1 MLALRYHRRGTLEAL
16 ALETTETP
24 APGPGEVL
32 VRNAWASV
40 NPVDWKLVT
49 GQYRFLQRGGLPR
62 GVGSDFAGVVAAVG
76 PGVTAPAAGTR
87 VFGCIDP
94 FHSTAGAMAG
104 FVALPV
110 EAAFPLPDDV
120 PLPAAAAMAGAGLS
134 AVQVC
139 ELGRVTRADRVLV
152 NGASGGVGHLAVQ
165 LALARGARVVAV
177 ASGSRRAFIESLGD
191 VQFIDYRATDPR
203 HWGNALDVVIDCVPS
218 LPRRLHARLLRP
230 GGRYVTTL
238 PGAASYLLDPL
249 SNRFGHIHR
258 SSLMLYPTAA
268 AAEELLSGYRTGQ
281 VRPFIEAEYPLRE
294 AKAALER
301 SRQGRVQGKLLVRI
315 D

>member
-16 ALETTETP
+16 ALEKTETP

-32 VRNAWASV
+32 VRNTWASV

-62 GVGSDFAGVVAAVG
+62 GVGSDFAGVVSAVG
-76 PGVTAPAAGTR
+76 PGVAGPAPGAR

-94 FHSTAGAMAG
+94 FHSTAGTMAE
-104 FVALPV
+104 FLTLPA
-110 EAAFPLPDDV
+110 EAAFSLPDEV
-120 PLPAAAAMAGAGLS
+120 PLPVAAAMAGAGLS

-139 ELGRVTRADRVLV
+139 DLGRVARDDRVLV

-165 LALARGARVVAV
+165 LALARGASVAAV

-191 VQFIDYRATDPR
+191 VQFIDYRRTDPE
-203 HWGNALDVVIDCVPS
+203 HWGGAFDVVVDCVPS
-218 LPRRLHARLLRP
+218 LPRRLHARLLHR

-249 SNRFGHIHR
+249 SNRFGRIHR
-258 SSLMLYPTAA
+258 SSLMLIPTAV
-268 AAEELLSGYRTGQ
+268 AAEELLSGYRAGR
-281 VRPFIEAEYPLRE
+281 VRPFIEAEYPLQE
-294 AKAALER
+294 AKAALQR

-315 D
+315 E